1 MKKKVNNN
9 VIWTYIY
16 KLYLSNGDTY
26 VGLRHCNCLPADDT
40 KYLGSSKN
48 FNKKDIVKKEILI
61 EGHFDDKTLS
71 ELETFYIL
79 ESKKYDK
86 CNLNITNGAAQFNV
100 YNYTKITSKEVL
112 EKFKLEARR
121 RWDDPTTRKKL
132 EEKRK
137 TQNTDEVKEKI
148 KQSVH
153 RTCSDPDWKKQH
165 SEKIKAALN
174 NPETQKKIKTANDKK
189 RGRPGNR
196 AKKVL
201 CIETGIIYRSAGEA
215 GKSIGRSTVD
225 YCCRGETDTC
235 GGYHWKYVD

>member
-1 MKKKVNNN
+1 MFPEMKKKVNNN

-16 KLYLSNGDTY
+16 KLYLCNGDTY
-26 VGLRHCNCLPADDT
+26 VGLRHCNCLPVDDT

-48 FNKKDIVKKEILI
+48 FNKKDVVKKEILI

-112 EKFKLEARR
+112 EKFKLEAHH
-121 RWDDPTTRKKL
+121 RWGDPTIRKKL

-153 RTCSDPDWKKQH
+153 KTCSDLDWKKQH
-165 SEKIKAALN
+165 SEKIKADFN
-174 NPETQKKIKTANDKK
+174 NPETQKKIKPAKDNKEAVLETEQKK
-189 RGRPGNR
+189 CY
-196 AKKVL
+196 A
-201 CIETGIIYRSAGEA
+201 
-215 GKSIGRSTVD
+215 
-225 YCCRGETDTC
+225 
-235 GGYHWKYVD
+235 